1 MSPVPSATLLYEV
14 LQAKLA
20 KTLAYLDFSDSIV
33 SIHVTVKITLRAI
46 TLMVLV
52 QQLLIDQM
60 DVRLIGKVL
69 PVKIMIPF

>member
-1 MSPVPSATLLYEV
+1 MSPVQSVTLLYKV

-20 KTLAYLDFSDSIV
+20 KKLAHLDYSDRIV
-33 SIHVTVKITLRAI
+33 SIHVTAKITLHAI